1 MEMSFGLETEA
12 RIPPIPRDQRAPK
25 NFPIER
31 ELRFRT
37 TGKRDEMV
45 GSGQT
50 IDIGSKRV
58 VFRTNQALPTGKR
71 IDMAI
76 SWPVQL
82 DQRCA
87 LKLIASG
94 KIMRSESGVVA
105 ISIEHYEFR
114 TLGVHG
120 LAI

>member
-1 MEMSFGLETEA
+1 MELSCSLESEA
-12 RIPPIPRDQRAPK
+12 RIAPIPRDQRTPAY
-25 NFPIER
+25 FPIER

-37 TGKRDEMV
+37 IGKRDEMA
-45 GSGQT
+45 GSGKT

-58 VFRTNQALPTGKR
+58 VFRTNQTLQTGKR

-82 DQRCA
+82 NQHCA

-94 KIMRSESGVVA
+94 KIVRAESGVVA

-114 TLGVHG
+114 TLGVNG

>member
-1 MEMSFGLETEA
+1 MEMSAILENEV
-12 RIPPIPRDQRAPK
+12 RIAPSPRDQRAPAY
-25 NFPIER
+25 FPIER
-31 ELRFRT
+31 ELRFRIT
-37 TGKRDEMV
+37 NKRDEMV
-45 GSGQT
+45 GSGKT

-58 VFRTNQALPTGKR
+58 VFRTNQTLQTGKR

-82 DQRCA
+82 DQKCA

-94 KIMRSESGVVA
+94 KIVRADSGVVA

-114 TLGVHG
+114 TLGFNG
-120 LAI
+120 LSI

>member
-1 MEMSFGLETEA
+1 
-12 RIPPIPRDQRAPK
+12 
-25 NFPIER
+25 
-31 ELRFRT
+31 
-37 TGKRDEMV
+37 
-45 GSGQT
+45 
-50 IDIGSKRV
+50 
-58 VFRTNQALPTGKR
+58 
-71 IDMAI
+71 MAI

>member
-1 MEMSFGLETEA
+1 MDTSFSLQSEE
-12 RIPPIPRDQRAPK
+12 RIAISHRDQRAPAF
-25 NFPIER
+25 FPIER

-37 TGKRDEMV
+37 AGKRDELV
-45 GSGQT
+45 GSGKT

-58 VFRTNQALPTGKR
+58 VFRTDQTLQAGKR

-82 DQRCA
+82 NQKCA

-94 KIMRSESGVVA
+94 KIVRAESGVVA